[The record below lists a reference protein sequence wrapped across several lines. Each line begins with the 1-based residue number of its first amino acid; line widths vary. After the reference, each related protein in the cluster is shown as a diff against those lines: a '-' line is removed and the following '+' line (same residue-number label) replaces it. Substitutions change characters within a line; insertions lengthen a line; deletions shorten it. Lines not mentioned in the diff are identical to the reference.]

1 MTNKTPKKMVAICM
15 GQSNAANHGDIKM
28 TASES
33 VKVLNGLELVQ
44 ASDPLPGAS
53 GEGGSV
59 WTRLGASLI
68 TRDVFDEVVFIPIAV
83 GGTAVSEWSP
93 DGKYNPKFLDAC
105 DRARQ
110 AGQDV
115 THVFWHQGERD
126 TALKSG
132 YDHYLGHITEVVSTI
147 RTALPLAKIIV
158 CSASYRFG
166 ETNEH
171 VRAAQEAITE
181 NNGVIRGPNTDKIGG
196 QWRHDNLHFNADGQQ
211 KFSDLLIECII

>member
-15 GQSNAANHGDIKM
+15 GQSNAANHGDVRL
-28 TASES
+28 TAPQS
-33 VKVLNGLELVQ
+33 VTVLGGMELIP

-59 WTRLGASLI
+59 WTRLGTSLVASS
-68 TRDVFDEVVFIPIAV
+68 VFEEVVFIPIAV
-83 GGTAVSEWSP
+83 DGSAVAEWSP
-93 DGKYNPKFLDAC
+93 KGKCYPKFADAC

-110 AGQDV
+110 AGQEV

-132 YDHYLGHITEVVSTI
+132 YDHYLGHLAEIVSAI
-147 RTALPLAKIIV
+147 RTTLPLAKIII
-158 CSASYRFG
+158 CTASYRFG
-166 ETNEH
+166 ETNKQ
-171 VRAAQEAITE
+171 VRTAQSAICE
-181 NNGVIRGPNTDKIGG
+181 RNDIVQGPDTDKIGE

-211 KFSDLLIECII
+211 KFSDLLIGCII